1 MTAFETCNKIFL
13 SYTPLQISVFQIL
26 YVGGCQYQRFVT
38 DKYFVQI
45 SHSMQIPCKVG
56 GTRRCQ
62 LRANH
67 RASKLSLVHT
77 RVGICQCILFFQK
90 LFFSEWQI
98 RVLNSS
104 LQASETSD
112 LTTEPTR
119 HTCIDCVVNYKSCN
133 SSDKVSNHSEDNN
146 LNFISI
152 NLKYN

>member
-1 MTAFETCNKIFL
+1 MPNNEILKSISSQSFQDFCKRSFAIF
-13 SYTPLQISVFQIL
+13 SHKQRLQTNT
-26 YVGGCQYQRFVT
+26 T

-56 GTRRCQ
+56 GIRQCQ
-62 LRANH
+62 LRAND